1 MENSLRSYH
10 DVDVTLPSQ
19 QFNVVFSYTTMDTLD
34 FIDSMVLRLLV
45 IAPLSAEKIARF
57 LGLSNYETDILLTS
71 LLTRE
76 QIQHLEDDRFAL
88 TKQLEKAFSDVC
100 AVPYVSKIEDNIQ
113 KMCFEMIGLNP
124 EPVNPNASDNG
135 TNSIKLEA
143 SNEYLSNS
151 ESLVS
156 KEFQK
161 NFRFYF
167 SQELVKLN
175 LSVEEK
181 KLQLYKMSKVEKLR
195 DHSRRF
201 TLPLM
206 LDDNCMPTEISDF
219 NHMEN
224 PDKILDSLYAA
235 LRSAKKPQNI
245 EDILKVLNELD
256 MEDAFGIESI
266 FSENKLNL
274 ERLLSLKHKSNDYFI
289 GPIYSKENSDLFF
302 KMIKQYQ
309 NQNKDIRQL
318 YWLAPSD
325 EFWGKSD
332 RFSDFIDR
340 LSTTEITK
348 NFKCFLPVA
357 SKYDKQS
364 IGNYKKLITAQ
375 AGATHFL
382 TFKES
387 SVAFDGNFELLV
399 MKDAFCALIIHVSDS
414 STNLLTTV
422 PVGIL
427 IKNKAVAQSFYKLLE
442 DIENDEDDF
451 FGLLNPK
458 R

>member
-1 MENSLRSYH
+1 MENSLRAYH

-45 IAPLSAEKIARF
+45 IAPLPAERIARF
-57 LGLSNYETDILLTS
+57 LGLSNYETDVLLTS
-71 LLTRE
+71 LLNRE
-76 QIQHLEDDRFAL
+76 QIQNREDGRFSL

-113 KMCFEMIGLNP
+113 KMSFEMIGLNP

-175 LSVEEK
+175 MSVEEK

-201 TLPLM
+201 TLPLT

-224 PDKILDSLYAA
+224 SDKILDSLYAA
-235 LRSAKKPQNI
+235 LRLAKNSPNI
-245 EDILKVLNELD
+245 DSIVKVLNELD
-256 MEDAFGIESI
+256 MEDVFGIEAV

-274 ERLLSLKHKSNDYFI
+274 DRLLSLKHKSNEYFI

-302 KMIKQYQ
+302 KTIKQFQ
-309 NQNKDIRQL
+309 NQNRDDRQL
-318 YWLAPSD
+318 YWLAPTD
-325 EFWGKSD
+325 DFWGKSD

-348 NFKCFLPVA
+348 NFKCFLPVGF
-357 SKYDKQS
+357 KNDKQS
-364 IGNYKKLITAQ
+364 IGNYKKQITDQ

-382 TFKES
+382 TFRES
-387 SVAFDGNFELLV
+387 SMAFDGNFELLV
-399 MKDAFCALIIHVSDS
+399 MKDSFCALIIHIRDS
-414 STNLLTTV
+414 STNFLTTV

-427 IKNKAVAQSFYKLLE
+427 IKNKAVAQTFYKLFE
-442 DIENDEDDF
+442 DIENDDEAF

>member
-1 MENSLRSYH
+1 MENSLRTYH

-45 IAPLSAEKIARF
+45 IAPLPAERIARF
-57 LGLSNYETDILLTS
+57 LGLSNYETDVLLTS
-71 LLTRE
+71 LLNRE
-76 QIQHLEDDRFAL
+76 QIQNLEDGRFSL

-113 KMCFEMIGLNP
+113 KMSFEMIGLNP

-175 LSVEEK
+175 MSVEEK

-201 TLPLM
+201 TLPLT
-206 LDDNCMPTEISDF
+206 LDDNCMPIEISDF

-224 PDKILDSLYAA
+224 SDKILDSLYAA
-235 LRSAKKPQNI
+235 LRVAKNSPNI
-245 EDILKVLNELD
+245 DSIVKALNELD
-256 MEDAFGIESI
+256 MEDVFGIEAV

-274 ERLLSLKHKSNDYFI
+274 DRLLSLKHKSNEYFI

-302 KMIKQYQ
+302 KTIKQFQ
-309 NQNKDIRQL
+309 NQNRDDRQL
-318 YWLAPSD
+318 YWLAPTD
-325 EFWGKSD
+325 DFWGKSD

-348 NFKCFLPVA
+348 NFKCFLPVGF
-357 SKYDKQS
+357 KNDKQS
-364 IGNYKKLITAQ
+364 IGNYKKQITAQ

-382 TFKES
+382 TFRES
-387 SVAFDGNFELLV
+387 SMAFDGNFELLV
-399 MKDAFCALIIHVSDS
+399 MKDSFCALIIHIRDS
-414 STNLLTTV
+414 STNFLTTV

-427 IKNKAVAQSFYKLLE
+427 IKNKAVAQTFYKLFE
-442 DIENDEDDF
+442 DIENDDEAF